1 MKPLKDFL
9 QATYEKAAIDQI
21 ADDYRGKGYT
31 VKKEVRVGDYRVDL
45 AAFKDNQPTL
55 YIEVKSR
62 KESPATKR
70 RIKDMADFFKTMP
83 NVKFIVA
90 ISRYPEPKKID
101 FNGLEGILYNYF
113 IDDFPS
119 ELDALSTHTRMD
131 SIHDVCINSIEIRG
145 GEVKLACNG
154 SVSVSLQY
162 GSDSEQEDEEPFI
175 MSFPFEFKGTLK
187 YEENGYSVIDCEM
200 LEVDTDAFYQ

>member
-1 MKPLKDFL
+1 MGCCEWYCLF
-9 QATYEKAAIDQI
+9 
-21 ADDYRGKGYT
+21 
-31 VKKEVRVGDYRVDL
+31 
-45 AAFKDNQPTL
+45 
-55 YIEVKSR
+55 
-62 KESPATKR
+62 
-70 RIKDMADFFKTMP
+70 
-83 NVKFIVA
+83 VA

-113 IDDFPS
+113 IDEFPS

-131 SIHDVCINSIEIRG
+131 SIHDVCINSIEIGG
-145 GEVKLACNG
+145 GEVRLACNG

-175 MSFPFEFKGTLK
+175 MSFPFEFEGTLK

-200 LEVDTDAFYQ
+200 LEIDTDAFYQ

>member
-21 ADDYRGKGYT
+21 AEDYASKGYSIR
-31 VKKEVRVGDYRVDL
+31 KQYIAGPYKVDV
-45 AAFKDNQPTL
+45 AAFKDNETI

-62 KESPATKR
+62 KESSTSKR
-70 RIKDMADFFKTMP
+70 RIKEMTEYFKTIP
-83 NVKFIVA
+83 NVKFVVA
-90 ISRYPEPKKID
+90 ISRYPEPKKIEFD
-101 FNGLEGILYNYF
+101 ELEGVLYNYF
-113 IDDFPS
+113 MVEFPS

-131 SIHDVCINSIEIRG
+131 SVHDVSINSIEVGG
-145 GEVKLACNG
+145 GELKLSCNG

-162 GSDSEQEDEEPFI
+162 GSDSEQEDDEPFI
-175 MSFPFEFKGTLK
+175 MSFPFEFEGTLK
-187 YEENGYSVIDCEM
+187 YEGNDYSVIDCET

>member
-9 QATYEKAAIDQI
+9 QANYEKAAIDQI
-21 ADDYRGKGYT
+21 ADDYKSKGYV
-31 VKKEVRVGDYRVDL
+31 VKKEANVGPYRVDL
-45 AAFKDNQPTL
+45 AVIKGDETT

-62 KESPATKR
+62 KESPEAKR
-70 RIKDMADFFKTMP
+70 RIKEMTEFFKTLP

-90 ISRYPEPKKID
+90 ISRYPEPKQIEFD
-101 FNGLEGILYNYF
+101 ELESVLFDYF
-113 IDDFPS
+113 TVEFPS

-131 SIHDVCINSIEIRG
+131 DVHDVTINSIEVGG
-145 GEVKLACNG
+145 GEIKLSCNG

-162 GSDSEQEDEEPFI
+162 GSDSEQEDDEPFV
-175 MSFPFEFKGTLK
+175 MSFPFEFEGTLK
-187 YEENGYSVIDCEM
+187 YEGNCYSVIDCDT